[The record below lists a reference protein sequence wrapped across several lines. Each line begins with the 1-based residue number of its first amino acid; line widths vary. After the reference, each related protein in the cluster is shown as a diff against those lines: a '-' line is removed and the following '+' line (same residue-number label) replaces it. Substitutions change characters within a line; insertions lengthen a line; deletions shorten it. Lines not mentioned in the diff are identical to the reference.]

1 MLCKDIIRSLTSL
14 ILKIKKMKTQNQ
26 IHSNA
31 DVSFIWMSQ
40 RKGPVFR
47 YPCSCLTGTSPLE
60 CIVVVC
66 GRHDEFLKARSCCIM
81 HHQYYIVVVGKKLN
95 YHLFTSASD
104 ISPYWDEAK

>member
-1 MLCKDIIRSLTSL
+1 
-14 ILKIKKMKTQNQ
+14 MKTQNANTQ
-26 IHSNA
+26 ICLNCNA
-31 DVSFIWMSQ
+31 DVSFIWPSQ

-66 GRHDEFLKARSCCIM
+66 GRHDEFLKARSGCIM

-104 ISPYWDEAK
+104 ISPNWDEAK

>member
-1 MLCKDIIRSLTSL
+1 MLMLVLFGRLRERDQFL
-14 ILKIKKMKTQNQ
+14 
-26 IHSNA
+26 
-31 DVSFIWMSQ
+31 
-40 RKGPVFR
+40 G
-47 YPCSCLTGTSPLE
+47 LTGTSPLE

-66 GRHDEFLKARSCCIM
+66 GRHDEFLKARSGCIM